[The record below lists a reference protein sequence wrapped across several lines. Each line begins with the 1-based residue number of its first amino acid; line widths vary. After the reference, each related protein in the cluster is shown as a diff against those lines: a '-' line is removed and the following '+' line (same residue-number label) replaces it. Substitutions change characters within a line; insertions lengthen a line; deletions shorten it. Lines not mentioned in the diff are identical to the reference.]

1 MNYSE
6 KILRKMRQSPSNI
19 TIQEIIIFMKYK
31 KIDLDRIRG
40 SHFTF
45 ENALNGETIT
55 ITSHNKKVK
64 KIYIKKI
71 LKLIKNS
78 NEKL

>member
-1 MNYSE
+1 
-6 KILRKMRQSPSNI
+6 
-19 TIQEIIIFMKYK
+19 MKYK

-55 ITSHNKKVK
+55 IPSHNKKVK